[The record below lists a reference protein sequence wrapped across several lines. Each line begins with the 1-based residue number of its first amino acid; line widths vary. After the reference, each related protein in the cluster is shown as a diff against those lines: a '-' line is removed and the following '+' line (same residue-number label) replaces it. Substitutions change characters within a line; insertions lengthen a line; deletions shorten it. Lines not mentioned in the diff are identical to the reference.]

1 MSRVFYRS
9 DFIDFSSVNT
19 WNKQQE
25 VGDPVLLSTDRG
37 DIRCLF
43 HEAGSGD
50 QAIIWAW
57 GVRGGFDGP
66 ANNVYGRMA
75 EALIS
80 QNIASLRVDYRRPGE
95 LLDCILDV
103 LVATQFLVSRGYE
116 SICLVGHSF
125 GGAVVI
131 SAGAEVEHV
140 KAVIALSSQ
149 TLGADRPDLL
159 YPRPLLLIHGME
171 DRNLPHRCSEII
183 YEAAVEPK
191 ELVLL
196 PGASHGLKQSAEEV
210 EDRIWNFVTSHL
222 G

>member
-1 MSRVFYRS
+1 M
-9 DFIDFSSVNT
+9 
-19 WNKQQE
+19 
-25 VGDPVLLSTDRG
+25 
-37 DIRCLF
+37 
-43 HEAGSGD
+43 
-50 QAIIWAW
+50 
-57 GVRGGFDGP
+57 
-66 ANNVYGRMA
+66 
-75 EALIS
+75 
-80 QNIASLRVDYRRPGE
+80 
-95 LLDCILDV
+95 
-103 LVATQFLVSRGYE
+103 
-116 SICLVGHSF
+116 
-125 GGAVVI
+125 I

-210 EDRIWNFVTSHL
+210 EDRIWNFVNSHL